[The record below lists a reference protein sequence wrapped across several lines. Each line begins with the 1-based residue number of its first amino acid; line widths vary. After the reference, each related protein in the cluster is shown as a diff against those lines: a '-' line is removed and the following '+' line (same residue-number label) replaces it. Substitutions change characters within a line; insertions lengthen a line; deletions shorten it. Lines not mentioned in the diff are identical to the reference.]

1 MHVLKHAMGL
11 QDAAKAKEAAGKEGK
26 EAAGKEAKADEEAK
40 AAGEDKKDHKKV
52 GLPLSPVLRAT

>member
-1 MHVLKHAMGL
+1 MGL

-40 AAGEDKKDHKKV
+40 AAGEDKKGDKKDHRKV